1 MGRGAMT
8 NNAGH
13 SVHQSDFVL
22 EAVVLAGGKG
32 LRLHPYTTVIPKPL
46 VPIGNEYS
54 ILEIVMRQ
62 LAASGF
68 SKATLSVGY
77 LGHLIQAYV
86 GDGRQWGLEVGYVTE
101 ESPLGTIGPILTILD
116 RLPEHFLVMN
126 GDILTDFDYGDLL
139 RGHMCSG
146 APITVATYERE
157 HRVDFGVLDITDRQ
171 VTRFTE
177 KPTIRY
183 SVSMGVYAVSRD
195 ALADYCPG
203 QPLGVDQLV
212 IDLLNNQRPPRT
224 YPFSGYWLDIGRP
237 DDYDRA
243 NQEFSVTKS
252 SLIPATKSDFLLGAT
267 PNLTP
272 VA

>member
-1 MGRGAMT
+1 MTSDGR
-8 NNAGH
+8 
-13 SVHQSDFVL
+13 HQRHQRDSVL

-32 LRLHPYTTVIPKPL
+32 LRLRPYTSVIPKSL
-46 VPIGNEYS
+46 VPIGNECS

-62 LAASGF
+62 LAAHGF
-68 SKATLSVGY
+68 SKATLSIGH
-77 LGHLIQAYV
+77 LGHLIRAYA
-86 GDGRQWGLEVGYVTE
+86 GDGSQWGIEVAYVTE

-139 RGHMCSG
+139 RVHLAGG

-157 HRVDFGVLDITDRQ
+157 YQVDFGVLDIADHH

-183 SVSMGVYAVSRD
+183 SVSMGVYAVSRE
-195 ALADYCPG
+195 ALAGYCPG

-212 IDLLNNQRPPRT
+212 CDLLTDHRPPGT

-237 DDYDRA
+237 EDYDRA
-243 NQEFSVTKS
+243 NREFPVTRPD
-252 SLIPATKSDFLLGAT
+252 LLPAA
-267 PNLTP
+267 
-272 VA
+272 